1 MLNAKDFRRDAW
13 GKLKGKWGTAALIA
27 LIDTLI
33 MAVCGALSY
42 VYVGGIVSLLITGPL
57 SLGLSVVSLNIARQN
72 AIEVNQLFSGFKHF
86 GKAFLVNL
94 LNGIFIVLWTL
105 LFIIPGIVKT
115 FSYSMS
121 YYILADNPELSATEV
136 RERSIE
142 LMRGN
147 KWRLF
152 CLEFSFIG
160 WGILC
165 VLTLGILSFWI
176 IPYEQAAVAAFY
188 RNLLPLGDEA
198 HMPASTDAQA

>member
-42 VYVGGIVSLLITGPL
+42 VYVGGIVSLLISGPL
-57 SLGLSVVSLNIARQN
+57 SLGISVVSLNIARQN
-72 AIEVNQLFSGFKHF
+72 AIEVNQLFGGFKNF